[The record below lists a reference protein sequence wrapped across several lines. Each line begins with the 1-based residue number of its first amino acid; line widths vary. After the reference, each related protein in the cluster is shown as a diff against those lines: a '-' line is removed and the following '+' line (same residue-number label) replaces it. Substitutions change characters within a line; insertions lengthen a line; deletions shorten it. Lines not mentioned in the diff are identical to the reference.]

1 VGSRYE
7 EVCRSIKLDRFANLD
22 LQAEI
27 NKYVASL
34 PNLAI
39 NAGQIPYS
47 TLLQKE
53 GGTGTWV
60 ELEDSGSLWTVR
72 LLPRE
77 PQGGDLSSGT
87 ELPLKEPP
95 RTQDG
100 CHGRV
105 CASPSNPFLGET
117 DAGTMRD
124 QHSGRGLSPP
134 SSQGQMFVD
143 THFWTPPD
151 TSHGTGQPSVLGFQA
166 INRSLRQPITPSQ
179 LEQPMN
185 SSPYN
190 ELTVATDRPTTP
202 SCTQT
207 EMLGNSGASTTPRD
221 WCVGGC
227 SITSGDSGFPGG
239 GRLPDADGERRSGL
253 DVLVGGGRADKY
265 YNGFSSTARECN
277 SDFDI
282 DWYIDLS
289 HSSNEDN
296 N

>member
-77 PQGGDLSSGT
+77 P
-87 ELPLKEPP
+87 
-95 RTQDG
+95 
-100 CHGRV
+100 
-105 CASPSNPFLGET
+105 
-117 DAGTMRD
+117 
-124 QHSGRGLSPP
+124 
-134 SSQGQMFVD
+134 
-143 THFWTPPD
+143 
-151 TSHGTGQPSVLGFQA
+151 
-166 INRSLRQPITPSQ
+166 
-179 LEQPMN
+179 
-185 SSPYN
+185 N